1 MRDRFRH
8 IVYTLLVLIAISLMA
23 AIPMYSS
30 RNSGSLNYKSNVSK
44 PVVNTGSAIFQ
55 KKVTKKDE
63 KKAPPTTYYVYHN
76 GGLIGSYNI
85 THVYEGDSA
94 VSPYI
99 EYDGDGISIKTT
111 NCYTVISHK
120 AGDRTMY
127 ETYDSGIEILSKKI
141 P

>member
-76 GGLIGSYNI
+76 GSLIGSYN
-85 THVYEGDSA
+85 
-94 VSPYI
+94 
-99 EYDGDGISIKTT
+99 
-111 NCYTVISHK
+111 
-120 AGDRTMY
+120 
-127 ETYDSGIEILSKKI
+127 
-141 P
+141 